1 MWRNVPRVSLVST
14 VSLVV
19 VASVTA
25 LAVAGCDVSHVN
37 GDVTATE
44 SGAGTVNG
52 SIRVPAG
59 THSGSLGTVN
69 GSIHID
75 EGATAGPAHTVNG
88 GIDVGA
94 RASADSLTTVNG
106 GVTLGAG
113 AHVSH
118 EVTTVNGSM
127 SLENGSD
134 VGGALKNVNGRIA
147 LAAAHVGGGL
157 RTVSGDIDVSGE
169 SRIEGGILVEKAN
182 DGWFSWSSHNPR
194 KPRIVIGPGAVVRG
208 DLRFEREV
216 DLYVS
221 DRATVGP
228 ISGATAI
235 RFSGERP
242 QG

>member
-1 MWRNVPRVSLVST
+1 MWRNVSPI
-14 VSLVV
+14 SLVV
-19 VASVTA
+19 VVGVTA

-37 GDVTATE
+37 GDVTANE

-59 THSGSLGTVN
+59 THSGSLSTVN

-75 EGATAGPAHTVNG
+75 EAATAGPARTVNG
-88 GIDVGA
+88 GIDVAA
-94 RASADSLTTVNG
+94 RATADSLTTVNG
-106 GVTLGAG
+106 GVSLGAG

-127 SLENGSD
+127 SLASGSD
-134 VGGALKNVNGRIA
+134 VGGGLKNVNGRIT

-157 RTVSGDIDVSGE
+157 RTVSGDIEVSGE
-169 SRIEGGILVEKAN
+169 SRIEGGILVQRPN
-182 DGWFSWSSHNPR
+182 NGWFSWSSEKPR
-194 KPRIVIGPGAVVRG
+194 KPRIVIGPGAVVLG
-208 DLRFEREV
+208 DLHFEREV
-216 DLYVS
+216 ELYVS
-221 DRATVGP
+221 ERATVGP